1 MKKFLIK
8 IGCLS
13 FSILLIGML
22 LLNYS
27 YYFSQASSLKLC
39 MDMMYDESI
48 NYDMA
53 LVGPSTVYSGYST
66 KVLDEKLGTNS
77 IILST
82 PGMLSCDA
90 YILIEE
96 FLKNNQ
102 TKYVVLDVEPD
113 YYMGKDLYNSTESNT
128 TRMVLGTVK
137 PSLSKIC
144 FQLAMIVK
152 RPKLFGD
159 FLVCIFNPIRLL
171 PGQYE
176 KYFNWDIV
184 KEMHEQY
191 ILGNKG
197 EIFCEGTVSD
207 VELQEFKLH
216 RDLNIRMQIA
226 FDYTEKIAAVCKKN
240 DVKLFLVTQ
249 GPTDAYINAYPDWKV
264 FHDTMEEFA
273 SGLDVEYWDFA
284 YASPQLWKRDID
296 NWSDAVHLSK
306 QGAYEFSE
314 ALTQIIY
321 MWENEENYEDLF
333 GGSLP

>member
-27 YYFSQASSLKLC
+27 YYFSQPSSLKLC
-39 MDMMYDESI
+39 MDMMYDDST

-66 KVLDEKLGTNS
+66 EVLDEKLGTNS

-82 PGMLSCDA
+82 EGMLSCDA

-102 TKYVVLDVEPD
+102 AKYVVLDVEPD

-137 PSLSKIC
+137 PSISKIC

-152 RPKLFGD
+152 RPKVLGD
-159 FLVCIFNPIRLL
+159 FLVCDFNPIRLF

-176 KYFNWDIV
+176 KYINWNTV
-184 KEMHEQY
+184 KEMYSHY
-191 ILGNKG
+191 ILGKKG
-197 EIFCEGTVSD
+197 ERYTEGSGSYED
-207 VELQEFKLH
+207 LEDFKLE
-216 RDLNIRMQIA
+216 RDMNIRMKIA
-226 FDYTEKIAAVCKKN
+226 FDYTEKIAEVCKKN
-240 DVKLFLVTQ
+240 DAKLLLVTSS
-249 GPTDAYINAYPDWKV
+249 PSDAYVNAYPDYKK
-264 FHDTMEEFA
+264 FHDIMEEFA
-273 SGLDVEYWDFA
+273 TGMDVEYWDFA
-284 YASPQLWKRDID
+284 YASPKLWKRNVD
-296 NWSDAVHLSK
+296 NWSDAVHLSR

-314 ALTQIIY
+314 ALAKIMY
-321 MWENEENYEDLF
+321 MWEDEENFENLF
-333 GGSLP
+333 DES